1 MRIIAIGVGGA
12 GCRIVDKLYFADRR
26 AKNSKNPCVEAIAVD
41 TDQKTLKDLKFLPEQ
56 YRIYFA
62 NLDPIQAE
70 TDSSQIDASEISAKV
85 QALIQGETDAIFICT
100 GLGGSLTK
108 AVPPLIET
116 LRKTLAEP
124 LFGLIALPS
133 NADGE
138 KRIAD
143 ASEDINRISPLLE
156 GSILFDN
163 ETWYHKVKAKLAE
176 KGEKKSIL
184 PVFGNHKK
192 TPEQEEMEVYDQL
205 NEAMVRRVSLILR
218 AGEFATGGGRDNAE
232 VVLDSGE
239 ILNTMLCRGYITI
252 GYSLE
257 HISKN
262 PLNRILK
269 RNAGEDIFSEEQNAK
284 ASRIV
289 DLAKEAIYHEISTP
303 CDMTSAQKALVLI
316 AGPSHEL
323 SMKGFMTVRK
333 WIDRSIEG
341 IEVRSGDYPVADS
354 SIVAIIIMLAGVHNI
369 PRLDELREIRRQYL
383 EGFSRRAARQQET
396 LAGGPRSSREKPAK
410 DRMIAV
416 PPKMGRGSAPQKS
429 GKNHSLPDT
438 KLPDREQITPTG
450 WDAAEGPELHSDSS
464 KHGGTDG
471 ITDLDF
477 WEQPEEIPE
486 RSDSFRSVHPPDI
499 IPKGISGGIPERDLF
514 SGESANISGEPEP
527 VIPDSAE
534 NGTDESEVPVTE
546 DQEIPN
552 NTAKMIQETSSSDD
566 GITRMDSN
574 TLRDSEI
581 SPPEP
586 EKTGKPAPSRHRL
599 IRVSDRPGS
608 TPEKK
613 SESMPVSPSETTIP
627 PMQAPQRGMSHS
639 SLSSRDALIRRPSLS
654 GDSGGTPLSR
664 TPPSGSTSSNRYIPN
679 LEKETQGK
687 PEYASPEKRTGG
699 SGTSRNAFI
708 TSTPRENSIRSSQIQ
723 TKRFREPGVRLDMNA
738 KTTGLGETKNIQD
751 VFPQR
756 EAIEPP
762 ATKKTEKRDSDSG

>member
-1 MRIIAIGVGGA
+1 MRIIAIGIGGA
-12 GCRIVDKLYFADRR
+12 GCRIVDKLYFADRMS
-26 AKNSKNPCVEAIAVD
+26 KNSKNPCVEAIAVD

-62 NLDPIQAE
+62 NLDPSQAE

-85 QALIQGETDAIFICT
+85 QALIQGETDAVFICT

-116 LRKTLAEP
+116 FRKTLAEP

-143 ASEDINRISPLLE
+143 ASEDIRQISPLLD

-163 ETWYHKVKAKLAE
+163 ETWYHKVKVKLAE
-176 KGEKKSIL
+176 KGERKSIL

-205 NEAMVRRVSLILR
+205 NDAMVRRVSLILR
-218 AGEFATGGGRDNAE
+218 AGEFATGSGKDNAE

-239 ILNTMLCRGYITI
+239 ILNTMLCSGFITI

-269 RNAGEDIFSEEQNAK
+269 KNAGADIFSDEQNAK

-369 PRLDELREIRRQYL
+369 PRLDEIREIRRQYL
-383 EGFSRRAARQQET
+383 EGFSRKAARQQET
-396 LAGGPRSSREKPAK
+396 LA
-410 DRMIAV
+410 
-416 PPKMGRGSAPQKS
+416 RG
-429 GKNHSLPDT
+429 
-438 KLPDREQITPTG
+438 
-450 WDAAEGPELHSDSS
+450 
-464 KHGGTDG
+464 
-471 ITDLDF
+471 
-477 WEQPEEIPE
+477 
-486 RSDSFRSVHPPDI
+486 
-499 IPKGISGGIPERDLF
+499 
-514 SGESANISGEPEP
+514 
-527 VIPDSAE
+527 
-534 NGTDESEVPVTE
+534 
-546 DQEIPN
+546 
-552 NTAKMIQETSSSDD
+552 
-566 GITRMDSN
+566 
-574 TLRDSEI
+574 
-581 SPPEP
+581 
-586 EKTGKPAPSRHRL
+586 
-599 IRVSDRPGS
+599 
-608 TPEKK
+608 
-613 SESMPVSPSETTIP
+613 
-627 PMQAPQRGMSHS
+627 
-639 SLSSRDALIRRPSLS
+639 
-654 GDSGGTPLSR
+654 
-664 TPPSGSTSSNRYIPN
+664 
-679 LEKETQGK
+679 
-687 PEYASPEKRTGG
+687 
-699 SGTSRNAFI
+699 
-708 TSTPRENSIRSSQIQ
+708 
-723 TKRFREPGVRLDMNA
+723 
-738 KTTGLGETKNIQD
+738 
-751 VFPQR
+751 
-756 EAIEPP
+756 
-762 ATKKTEKRDSDSG
+762 